1 MRRETGFRDGFIDRE
16 MMMMVCSHII
26 LIVSKV
32 LGKKGRRM
40 KRWDVLSKKKE
51 IRATYRENKVTPYQ

>member
-26 LIVSKV
+26 LITRKE
-32 LGKKGRRM
+32 GQEDEKMGR
-40 KRWDVLSKKKE
+40 SIKE
-51 IRATYRENKVTPYQ
+51 ERDSRDIQRK